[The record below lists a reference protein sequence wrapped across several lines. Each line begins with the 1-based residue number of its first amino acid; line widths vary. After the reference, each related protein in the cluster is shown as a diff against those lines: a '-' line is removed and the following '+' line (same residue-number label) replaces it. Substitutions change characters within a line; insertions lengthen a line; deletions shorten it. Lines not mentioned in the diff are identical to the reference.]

1 MRRFQNHSAA
11 VSNST
16 SPLVAAAT
24 PTALPAATAVARPPA
39 PPIVM
44 PTQPVGV
51 TPAAAPPPTQLP
63 PPIVASTAVTS
74 TASNLLQSIQQPV
87 PLQQTTPTSIASL
100 APVAGPS
107 SSSAASALQVPQ
119 QRQFS
124 TQMSS
129 ETADADAKI
138 TQLLQSMQ
146 NETPLTLSN
155 PTSEQVTDLIK
166 GLGDATTPSTPSVT
180 GEIALP
186 PTDAGG
192 TASTAAKSSSSEG
205 GASGGQTDFQA
216 AFLRQ
221 IQTRRPS
228 AKEEVEE
235 AARSLSLPTTAVTVA
250 SLSPPP
256 LAAEVPSTT
265 TTTTIM
271 GGASS
276 AQLSQTQLQNLPPN
290 SRLVRVRN
298 GQTTQQKV
306 IQLTPESLQALQPVE
321 ARMLVM
327 ERKTSKTPQELAE
340 LAQLQARQQKILS
353 SGRMMDISSAPP
365 MPVSSSSVSLSKKR
379 ILYFRF

>member
-1 MRRFQNHSAA
+1 MLITGLMAY
-11 VSNST
+11 
-16 SPLVAAAT
+16 
-24 PTALPAATAVARPPA
+24 
-39 PPIVM
+39 
-44 PTQPVGV
+44 
-51 TPAAAPPPTQLP
+51 
-63 PPIVASTAVTS
+63 
-74 TASNLLQSIQQPV
+74 
-87 PLQQTTPTSIASL
+87 
-100 APVAGPS
+100 
-107 SSSAASALQVPQ
+107 
-119 QRQFS
+119 FS
-124 TQMSS
+124 
-129 ETADADAKI
+129 
-138 TQLLQSMQ
+138 
-146 NETPLTLSN
+146 
-155 PTSEQVTDLIK
+155 
-166 GLGDATTPSTPSVT
+166 
-180 GEIALP
+180 
-186 PTDAGG
+186 
-192 TASTAAKSSSSEG
+192 
-205 GASGGQTDFQA
+205 
-216 AFLRQ
+216 
-221 IQTRRPS
+221 
-228 AKEEVEE
+228 
-235 AARSLSLPTTAVTVA
+235 VTVA

>member
-1 MRRFQNHSAA
+1 
-11 VSNST
+11 
-16 SPLVAAAT
+16 
-24 PTALPAATAVARPPA
+24 
-39 PPIVM
+39 
-44 PTQPVGV
+44 
-51 TPAAAPPPTQLP
+51 
-63 PPIVASTAVTS
+63 
-74 TASNLLQSIQQPV
+74 
-87 PLQQTTPTSIASL
+87 
-100 APVAGPS
+100 
-107 SSSAASALQVPQ
+107 
-119 QRQFS
+119 
-124 TQMSS
+124 MSS

-166 GLGDATTPSTPSVT
+166 GLGGDATTTPSTLSVT
-180 GEIALP
+180 L
-186 PTDAGG
+186 PTDTE
-192 TASTAAKSSSSEG
+192 TATTAAKSSSEG
-205 GASGGQTDFQA
+205 GGQTDFQA

-271 GGASS
+271 GGVSS

-306 IQLTPESLQALQPVE
+306 IQLTPEALQALQPVE

-327 ERKTSKTPQELAE
+327 ERKASKTPQELAE
-340 LAQLQARQQKILS
+340 LAQLQARQQRILS
-353 SGRMMDISSAPP
+353 SGRMMDTSSVPP
-365 MPVSSSSVSLSKKR
+365 NQPMSVSSSSVSLSKKQ
-379 ILYFRF
+379 I

>member
-1 MRRFQNHSAA
+1 
-11 VSNST
+11 
-16 SPLVAAAT
+16 
-24 PTALPAATAVARPPA
+24 
-39 PPIVM
+39 M

-186 PTDAGG
+186 PSDTGG
-192 TASTAAKSSSSEG
+192 TASTAAKSSSEG

-298 GQTTQQKV
+298 GQTSQQKV
-306 IQLTPESLQALQPVE
+306 IQLTPESLQALQPIE

>member
-1 MRRFQNHSAA
+1 M
-11 VSNST
+11 SNST